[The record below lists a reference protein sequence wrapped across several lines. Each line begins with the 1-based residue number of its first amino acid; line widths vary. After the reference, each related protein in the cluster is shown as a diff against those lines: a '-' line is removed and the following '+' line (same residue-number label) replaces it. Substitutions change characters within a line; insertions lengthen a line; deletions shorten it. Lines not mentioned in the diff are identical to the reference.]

1 MGNYLNPGNDK
12 FGRVVQSKIYV
23 DKTELLCYSV
33 IVTAYTCRL
42 LSNALPSFS
51 FLGFLRSVLYIG
63 LFAAWGF
70 SLSRR
75 LIQKRV
81 RRYLISV
88 VILLI
93 FWNVLRTLKYLI
105 VTDPIVARY
114 LWYLYYV
121 PMLMIPLLVF
131 LAGWFMGQSDD
142 CGQSVRLQLLWV
154 PTVLLLVLVLT
165 NDLHQQ
171 VFRFTFGQNILMFDN
186 DRYTY
191 GVGYYVVL
199 VWIVL
204 LTLAALGIM
213 IVRCRVSVGKKNVI
227 RPLIPVIC
235 LIVYGVL
242 YISGIPDVRFLAG
255 DLCIVFGLL
264 YMAACESLIR
274 YRLIQSNSG
283 YADLFN
289 ASVDSSAQI
298 TDRDYVVRY
307 AASEAKEISEKQMR
321 MAESGPVML
330 NDTVRLHNMQI
341 PGGHVIWHEDIS
353 ELLRVRK
360 ELEETQEEL
369 KDRNALLKL
378 EYERDKE
385 RKTIEEQ
392 NRIYD
397 LLNRCT
403 KRQTEQIAS
412 LVKEY
417 EKNGN
422 DTASN
427 REILACIAVLCSYI
441 KRRKHLELSV
451 YSDCNISFSELQS
464 ALNESLKALE
474 LLSVRTSLYMQ
485 PESSW
490 LEGQTASMAYDFF
503 ESVVELTLN
512 SLRWIFVSVSVLDQ
526 KLRISIRLRSS
537 ADLTL
542 LSGEFPTAEI
552 DREDQEEWS
561 LIQILEG
568 GESL

>member
-1 MGNYLNPGNDK
+1 M
-12 FGRVVQSKIYV
+12 SKTNNGSPSARNII
-23 DKTELLCYSV
+23 LGV
-33 IVTAYTCRL
+33 IVTAYFCRL
-42 LSNALPSFS
+42 LSNYSEGFS

-70 SLSRR
+70 SLNRR
-75 LIQKRV
+75 VIQKKV
-81 RRYLISV
+81 KQYLISV
-88 VILLI
+88 VVLLI
-93 FWNVLRTLKYLI
+93 FWNVIKTLKYLI
-105 VTDPIVARY
+105 VTDSIVSRY

-121 PMLMIPLLVF
+121 PMLLIPLMVF
-131 LAGWFMGQSDD
+131 LAGWLMGQPDD
-142 CGQSVRLQLLWV
+142 CQLPCGLRFLWV
-154 PTVLLLVLVLT
+154 PKILLVLLVLT

-171 VFRFTFGQNILMFDN
+171 VFCFVSSQNMRTFDN
-186 DRYTY
+186 DTYTY
-191 GVGYYVVL
+191 GVGYYIVM
-199 VWIVL
+199 VWMVL
-204 LTLAALGIM
+204 LAMAALGIM
-213 IVRCRVSVGKKNVI
+213 TVRCRVSIGKKKIV

-235 LIVYGVL
+235 LIVYGVI
-242 YISGIPDVRFLAG
+242 YISGMPAVRFLAG

-274 YRLIQSNSG
+274 YRLIQSNSR

-289 ASVDSSAQI
+289 ASTDSSAQI
-298 TDRDYVVRY
+298 TDRDYVVHY
-307 AASEAKEISEKQMR
+307 AAREAKEISKEQMR
-321 MAESGPVML
+321 MAEKGPVML
-330 NDTVRLHNMQI
+330 SDTVRLHNMQI

-403 KRQTEQIAS
+403 QRQTAQIAL

-417 EKNGN
+417 EKEEK
-422 DTASN
+422 DASSN
-427 REILACIAVLCSYI
+427 REILACITVLCSYI
-441 KRRKHLELSV
+441 KRRKHLALSV

-474 LLSVRTSLYMQ
+474 LLSVRTGLYTE
-485 PESSW
+485 PGTSW
-490 LEGQTASMAYDFF
+490 LEGEIASLAYDFF
-503 ESVVELTLN
+503 ESAVELALN

-526 KLRISIRLRSS
+526 KLRIAIRLRSS
-537 ADLTL
+537 ANMTL
-542 LSGEFPTAEI
+542 LSGEYKAAEI
-552 DREDQEEWS
+552 EREDQEEWS
-561 LIQILEG
+561 LIQVLEG
-568 GESL
+568 GKIP